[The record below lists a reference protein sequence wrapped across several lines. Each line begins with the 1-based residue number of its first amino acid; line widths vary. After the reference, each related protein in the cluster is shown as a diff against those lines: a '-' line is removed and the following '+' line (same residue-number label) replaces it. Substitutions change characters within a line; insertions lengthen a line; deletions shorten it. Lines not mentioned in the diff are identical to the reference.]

1 DYYCLLWDINTESHI
16 F

>member
-1 DYYCLLWDINTESHI
+1 DYYCLLWDINSESHI